1 MMKFVIVLL
10 AVVALVWLLL
20 GGRSRA
26 TRGSVRPAPPV
37 SKGAARAPEGMVACA
52 QCGVNLPESEAL
64 RLGSRVFC
72 SAAHRDAA
80 AREPGA

>member
-1 MMKFVIVLL
+1 MKFVIVLV

-26 TRGSVRPAPPV
+26 VRGPARRTPSG
-37 SKGAARAPEGMVACA
+37 SKGSARTAEGMVACA
-52 QCGVNLPESEAL
+52 HCGVHLPESEAL
-64 RLGSRVFC
+64 RLGTRVFC
-72 SAAHRDAA
+72 SAEHRDAA

>member
-1 MMKFVIVLL
+1 MKFVIVLV

-26 TRGSVRPAPPV
+26 ARGPARRAPSAPG
-37 SKGAARAPEGMVACA
+37 GAARAPEGMVACVH
-52 QCGVNLPESEAL
+52 CGVHLPESEAL
-64 RLGSRVFC
+64 RLGARVFC

-80 AREPGA
+80 AREPGG

>member
-1 MMKFVIVLL
+1 MKFVIVLV

-26 TRGSVRPAPPV
+26 ARGPVRRAPSAP
-37 SKGAARAPEGMVACA
+37 KGPARAAEGMVACA
-52 QCGVNLPESEAL
+52 HCGIHLPQSEAL
-64 RLGSRVFC
+64 SLGTRVFC

-80 AREPGA
+80 AREPDA